1 MLNESER
8 EHHIPGTYYLQKKL
22 RKKSIHRIAQE
33 KGYSR
38 DAVERAIT
46 GTLRSASRL
55 SCSHPSPVSGPY
67 HTRIAVLL
75 EQNKHLLPRQRY
87 TTRKIFEILFES
99 GQMVSFPHLLVCA

>member
-8 EHHIPGTYYLQKKL
+8 EHHIPGTCYLQKKL

-46 GTLRSASRL
+46 GTLRSTYRL
-55 SCSHPSPVSGPY
+55 SRSHPSPVSGPY
-67 HTRIAVLL
+67 YTLPL
-75 EQNKHLLPRQRY
+75 E
-87 TTRKIFEILFES
+87 FES